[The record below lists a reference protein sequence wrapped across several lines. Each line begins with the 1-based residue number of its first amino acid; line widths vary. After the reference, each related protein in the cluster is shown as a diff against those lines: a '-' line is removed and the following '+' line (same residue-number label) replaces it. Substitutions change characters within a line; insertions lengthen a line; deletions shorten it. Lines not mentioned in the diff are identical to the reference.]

1 MGSIVVRR
9 PLRAGKSDEV
19 RVYCKGAPDFVLKNT
34 TMAVNANGVT
44 VNIDEEV
51 QVPTALLND
60 GGASTDTHRGVFERT
75 IKNFANQAYRTILT
89 TFRDMSMQEFE

>member
-9 PLRAGKSDEV
+9 PLKEGESDEV

-34 TMAVNANGVT
+34 TMAVNANGDI

-51 QVPTALLND
+51 
-60 GGASTDTHRGVFERT
+60 
-75 IKNFANQAYRTILT
+75 
-89 TFRDMSMQEFE
+89 